1 MHTLPLPP
9 SDPKVWNTVDDLLGG
24 SSGGPLMNIF
34 QDFSEN
40 QGDNQVLSPNCFTFN
55 SARARVM
62 AEQVAPQVE

>member
-1 MHTLPLPP
+1 M
-9 SDPKVWNTVDDLLGG
+9 DDFLGE

-34 QDFSEN
+34 QGFSEN
-40 QGDNQVLSPNCFTFN
+40 QGDNQGLSPNCFTFN